1 MYKFISKK
9 VGITWDSLEMQE
21 NDTTI
26 IFDIVTVTLKKILI
40 FYKYEKYSVNQIN
53 EIFPKVNSNTGI
65 QPLRSNLL
73 PVLVHVYTN

>member
-1 MYKFISKK
+1 
-9 VGITWDSLEMQE
+9 MQE

-26 IFDIVTVTLKKILI
+26 IFDIVTVTLKKNI
-40 FYKYEKYSVNQIN
+40 KYSTNMKNTALIVNQIN